1 MHNNQTFNSINNSIK
16 DFTQKIADIEIKIR
30 PEDYIHITNSYDRE
44 VIEKIEVICN
54 KFHQIVQQMQS
65 RYNNR
70 ATIEIND
77 EYDVQD
83 LFYYLLNLYFDDI
96 RREEN
101 NPSFAGANS
110 RGDFWLKPEKT
121 IIEIKKTR
129 AGLKDKKL
137 GEELTLDIIKYQS
150 HLDCQTLVCFIYDPE
165 GIIENRE
172 GLVRDLEQVTK
183 NIAVKVFIRP

>member
-1 MHNNQTFNSINNSIK
+1 MHNNQTFNSLK
-16 DFTQKIADIEIKIR
+16 DFTKKIADIEIKIR
-30 PEDYIHITNSYDRE
+30 PEDYIHITNLYDHK

-70 ATIEIND
+70 PTIEIHD

-83 LFYYLLNLYFDDI
+83 LFYYFLNLYFDDI

-101 NPSFAGANS
+101 NPSSTDGNAP
-110 RGDFWLKPEKT
+110 GDFWLKPEKT

-129 AGLKDKKL
+129 AGLEDKQL
-137 GEELTLDIIKYQS
+137 VEELTLDIIKYQAY
-150 HLDCQTLVCFIYDPE
+150 LDCQTLVCFVYDPE
-165 GIIENRE
+165 GIIKNRE
-172 GLVRDLEQVTK
+172 YLERDLAQVAK
-183 NIAVKVFIRP
+183 SIEFKVFIRP